1 MPFYLAWVYGKGQ
14 TFLENLHPNSLP
26 LHMVVLENTTLFFGQ
41 FRKGNISPWDR
52 CGPYL
57 GYLQCLKKQTGQGIS
72 KSKVTKSLR
81 AHKNVR
87 SDFWGLKW
95 KQSIFSLINSIVLAT
110 MHANL
115 AILRAT
121 AAMQKGGEIDEIAL
135 SIYYAPSSAHPVCFF
150 KHCALLWL
158 FLQSKHL
165 HYTEWF
171 HWFAEI
177 CGRIWRWQS
186 DVLPYIFFG

>member
-1 MPFYLAWVYGKGQ
+1 M
-14 TFLENLHPNSLP
+14 
-26 LHMVVLENTTLFFGQ
+26 
-41 FRKGNISPWDR
+41 
-52 CGPYL
+52 
-57 GYLQCLKKQTGQGIS
+57 
-72 KSKVTKSLR
+72 R

-121 AAMQKGGEIDEIAL
+121 AAMQKGGEIDKIAL

-150 KHCALLWL
+150 KHCNMSPSVKVFVKYIYNITIIPLYGEVLLWVLSLYKLIL
-158 FLQSKHL
+158 FCCPGYFIVIYITNFSVM
-165 HYTEWF
+165 F
-171 HWFAEI
+171 HPTQVWEGF
-177 CGRIWRWQS
+177 S
-186 DVLPYIFFG
+186 DIVQM

>member
-1 MPFYLAWVYGKGQ
+1 MIASKS
-14 TFLENLHPNSLP
+14 N
-26 LHMVVLENTTLFFGQ
+26 
-41 FRKGNISPWDR
+41 
-52 CGPYL
+52 
-57 GYLQCLKKQTGQGIS
+57 LQCLKKQTRQGIS

-115 AILRAT
+115 ASLRAT

-150 KHCALLWL
+150 KHCKHCWNNQIQQDFLKIWL
-158 FLQSKHL
+158 QKYLQNKAFQKDFNEFGRKKKSKK
-165 HYTEWF
+165 
-171 HWFAEI
+171 AV
-177 CGRIWRWQS
+177 
-186 DVLPYIFFG
+186 DVLKYSY

>member
-1 MPFYLAWVYGKGQ
+1 MHKRQQIKSAETVFKMWVAWFVTQ
-14 TFLENLHPNSLP
+14 ILS
-26 LHMVVLENTTLFFGQ
+26 V
-41 FRKGNISPWDR
+41 
-52 CGPYL
+52 
-57 GYLQCLKKQTGQGIS
+57 QCLKKQTGQGIS

-150 KHCALLWL
+150 KHCRLLRLWRL
-158 FLQSKHL
+158 VYLLKDIDWRFLKRQNTCL
-165 HYTEWF
+165 
-171 HWFAEI
+171 
-177 CGRIWRWQS
+177 
-186 DVLPYIFFG
+186 